1 MKRPGQLI
9 RALVL
14 SVIFAAAVPA
24 FAANNDADDVG
35 RYQLFIGEYNIRL
48 PNGESLER
56 NLFRID
62 TVSGEVWIGKQAQ
75 YTDKQTGKQVL
86 QRYWEPFEQ
95 YVTEPILTVP
105 PPAKQ

>member
-9 RALVL
+9 CALVL
-14 SVIFAAAVPA
+14 SGMFAAAVPA
-24 FAANNDADDVG
+24 FAAETDVDDVG

-48 PNGESLER
+48 PNGENLER

-62 TVSGEVWIGKQAQ
+62 TLTGDVWIGKQTQ